1 MIALPIELEQQV
13 IQFAQFEHTDPITFL
28 KNVVADY
35 VSRTTQDENT
45 YLAQLA
51 DEVMASGEKS
61 LSQDEAMRMLDELV
75 D

>member
-1 MIALPIELEQQV
+1 MISLPIELEQQV
-13 IQFAQFEHTDPITFL
+13 VQFAQFEHTDPITFL

-35 VSRTTQDENT
+35 VSRATQDENT

-51 DEVMASGEKS
+51 DDIMARGEQS
-61 LSQDEAMRMLDELV
+61 LSQDDAMRMLDELV